1 MLGSVIVSCI
11 KPWRNSFPCHR
22 MCCGPDTLLWFALSV
37 FRVADMIGIV
47 GHVSFLPQKKKKK
60 NLGPSH
66 LALQGQGGRQSAAS
80 QLQAHHAAQHG
91 LQARSPCHRQQTGGA
106 AQPCGGQHT
115 DWLLAAAVDRRQHL
129 SPSGDHRLPPVQP
142 AARSPPLPGLRKG
155 LRQAGQTL
163 DGAVHGSSGVRSRS
177 AAMGQPPACGHHS
190 QGSLQRLAHSTL
202 PSPVGGLPGQ
212 PPITPAVR
220 PGGPAHGRARTPASR
235 AAGTT
240 CPQHA
245 PGSASALHALPRRRH
260 HHPCSLTTR
269 QSQAYPASVGGPS
282 PHVSPRRHPRG
293 VALLEGWSSG
303 QDSILG
309 LIRCGGTGLPQ
320 ASGLFVSLP
329 FGRAIARLVPSVCGT
344 LPPREGGLHARFSP
358 ACRSFLCPGLSFT
371 VVVHAFVPIHRPGS
385 STLFGLAVRFPHVGL
400 KSSHGGG
407 APRIFPLPMSSR
419 THDLIH
425 CATASA
431 PNSASFITCPS

>member
-60 NLGPSH
+60 TLGPVH
-66 LALQGQGGRQSAAS
+66 LALQGQGGRTKAQPASYRPITLLNTDYKLAARVIAS
-80 QLQAHHAAQHG
+80 RLGALLNHVVD
-91 LQARSPCHRQQTGGA
+91 STQTGFLPQRWIGDNILA
-106 AQPCGGQHT
+106 HLETIDFHQYSQQPGV
-115 DWLLAAAVDRRQHL
+115 LLFLDFEKAFDRLDR
-129 SPSGDHRLPPVQP
+129 P
-142 AARSPPLPGLRKG
+142 
-155 LRQAGQTL
+155 L

-293 VALLEGWSSG
+293 VASLEGWSSG

-320 ASGLFVSLP
+320 ASGLFVSLR

-385 STLFGLAVRFPHVGL
+385 STLFGLVVWKAGCN
-400 KSSHGGG
+400 KSV
-407 APRIFPLPMSSR
+407 
-419 THDLIH
+419 
-425 CATASA
+425 
-431 PNSASFITCPS
+431 PS